1 MDAADINA
9 EDGWLNIGCPVQ
21 EMATSLAVA
30 GLVYIAGLV
39 LFLAAASAAAWVGAL
54 LGLAPPPQALMPG
67 IALASVLAGLTASI
81 GYTVRRGDPV
91 HVAASALWASYFS
104 ALPCGPRCLLL
115 MPVAAAA
122 WAATAYLCC
131 KRFPTCRYLI

>member
-1 MDAADINA
+1 MDA

-21 EMATSLAVA
+21 EMATSLATA

-39 LFLAAASAAAWVGAL
+39 LFFAAASAAAEVGAL

-67 IALASVLAGLTASI
+67 IALASVAAGLAASI
-81 GYTVRRGDPV
+81 GYAMKSSRDLV
-91 HVAASALWASYFS
+91 HIAASALWASYFS
-104 ALPCGPRCLLL
+104 AMPCGPRCLLL
-115 MPVAAAA
+115 VPAAAAA

-131 KRFPTCRYLI
+131 KRFSTCRYMV